1 MHRIRKGKDPEERKD
16 VISWK
21 RRRKYWIHLE
31 EDGGSKDMCGA
42 VASIV
47 SKVGLV

>member
-1 MHRIRKGKDPEERKD
+1 M
-16 VISWK
+16 
-21 RRRKYWIHLE
+21 HLE
-31 EDGGSKDMCGA
+31 EEEVEEQGKDMCGA